1 MPCSSVWDRG
11 RVPSGWM
18 SGPFTALF
26 RASLRRK
33 VCPRTIRTSCGMP
46 VLLICTI
53 MERLYRP
60 WPYCSDTK
68 SYRQRRY
75 TRAFPRAACWMS
87 TGKRIPTLALARQAA
102 AKARSKKAESRNTVH
117 GGRTNESR
125 LEDCGTPW
133 VLARECATALASR
146 QKCQS
151 FLRNK
156 NADTPPPF

>member
-1 MPCSSVWDRG
+1 MGRRDGKLAAAVTIGPGGVFRG
-11 RVPSGWM
+11 AA
-18 SGPFTALF
+18 FLF
-26 RASLRRK
+26 ANPDGS
-33 VCPRTIRTSCGMP
+33 I
-46 VLLICTI
+46 I
-53 MERLYRP
+53 
-60 WPYCSDTK
+60 
-68 SYRQRRY
+68 QRR
-75 TRAFPRAACWMS
+75 P
-87 TGKRIPTLALARQAA
+87 